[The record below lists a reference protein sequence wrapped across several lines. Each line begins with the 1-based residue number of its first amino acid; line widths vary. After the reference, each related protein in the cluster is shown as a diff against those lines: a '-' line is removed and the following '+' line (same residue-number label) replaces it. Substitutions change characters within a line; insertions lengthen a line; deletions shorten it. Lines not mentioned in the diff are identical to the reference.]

1 MERIIVLDTETTG
14 VTPSDRIVELAWIE
28 IDQNLEEVGRFQTL
42 VDPEMLISPSAMGVH
57 HITDADVE
65 SAPTIEEVFAVVRP
79 KEFEGQGVVM
89 VAHNCVTGDHEV
101 RTRDGWV
108 RLDELSDE
116 CEVLQW
122 DSNSGALVF
131 VKPVVIRHR
140 YTGGMLKWDTR
151 YHKGIYT
158 PDHRIYYK
166 GTQGAEASWRVTTAS
181 EFSLKGPNSVAIPV
195 SGVLEAENSIQ
206 LSEVEARALEMI
218 RADGHIA
225 RKKGSHKHSVRL
237 KFKKDRKI
245 SRCLAILDLL
255 QVSYHIWKDS
265 AGATSIRLY
274 CDETTERIAS
284 LLGEGKNKAY
294 GSWVLDLSV
303 KSRAAILDE
312 LKYWDGSSGDGA
324 NSSTIIHSSK
334 RSDIHFICEMAILT
348 GMTATVKYDIPNTR
362 GFSRSDGVI
371 HSVTVRN
378 RSQIKTLETPIAVE
392 FDGTV
397 YCLNVQSGAFLIRR
411 QGVTWVTGNCDFDHR
426 YVQDHVPVK
435 ECVCT
440 LRLAR
445 HFWPDAPDHR
455 LQTLRYLHK
464 LKGGVGAH
472 GALEDCETTLAL
484 LRHICAEQKIG
495 LEWVRR
501 LCRGTLRVHRIPFG
515 KHRGSKISELPRGYK
530 VWLLGTDLDPDLR
543 AAVIAS
549 LK

>member
-14 VTPSDRIVELAWIE
+14 VTPSNRIVELAWIE
-28 IDQNLEEVGRFQTL
+28 IDRNLEEVGRFQTL

-57 HITDADVE
+57 HITDDMAA

-89 VAHNCVTGDHEV
+89 VAHN
-101 RTRDGWV
+101 
-108 RLDELSDE
+108 
-116 CEVLQW
+116 
-122 DSNSGALVF
+122 A
-131 VKPVVIRHR
+131 
-140 YTGGMLKWDTR
+140 
-151 YHKGIYT
+151 
-158 PDHRIYYK
+158 
-166 GTQGAEASWRVTTAS
+166 
-181 EFSLKGPNSVAIPV
+181 
-195 SGVLEAENSIQ
+195 
-206 LSEVEARALEMI
+206 
-218 RADGHIA
+218 
-225 RKKGSHKHSVRL
+225 
-237 KFKKDRKI
+237 
-245 SRCLAILDLL
+245 
-255 QVSYHIWKDS
+255 
-265 AGATSIRLY
+265 
-274 CDETTERIAS
+274 
-284 LLGEGKNKAY
+284 
-294 GSWVLDLSV
+294 
-303 KSRAAILDE
+303 
-312 LKYWDGSSGDGA
+312 
-324 NSSTIIHSSK
+324 
-334 RSDIHFICEMAILT
+334 
-348 GMTATVKYDIPNTR
+348 
-362 GFSRSDGVI
+362 
-371 HSVTVRN
+371 
-378 RSQIKTLETPIAVE
+378 
-392 FDGTV
+392 
-397 YCLNVQSGAFLIRR
+397 
-411 QGVTWVTGNCDFDHR
+411 DFDHR